1 MHYELSH
8 HYLCRLVSGFHHQ
21 QLVLGQVADV
31 GGFAGCHSVGH
42 RPANGVVHSDAATF
56 HAAHIQLATIYL
68 HGQRLIGGCGLDTAR
83 ATLHSQ
89 GEVIEQEV
97 AKNNFHSN

>member
-8 HYLCRLVSGFHHQ
+8 HYLCRFASGFHHQ
-21 QLVLGQVADV
+21 QLVLGQIADV
-31 GGFAGCHSVGH
+31 GGLAGCHGIGH

-68 HGQRLIGGCGLDTAR
+68 HGQRLIGGCGLD
-83 ATLHSQ
+83 
-89 GEVIEQEV
+89 V
-97 AKNNFHSN
+97 